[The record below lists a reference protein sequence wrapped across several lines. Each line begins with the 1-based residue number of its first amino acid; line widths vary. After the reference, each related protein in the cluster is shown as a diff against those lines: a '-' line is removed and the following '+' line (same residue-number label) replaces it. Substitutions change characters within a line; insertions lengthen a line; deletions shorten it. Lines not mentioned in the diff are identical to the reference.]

1 MAVTQARVCLVRATP
16 AMTSEE
22 EEQTLEE
29 AIPEA
34 STLAGPD
41 RTFHKTT
48 PEVNRGRLLGQGE
61 CTEATPGPHT

>member
-1 MAVTQARVCLVRATP
+1 
-16 AMTSEE
+16 MTNEE

-34 STLAGPD
+34 STQAGPD

-48 PEVNRGRLLGQGE
+48 PEVNRGRPLGQGE

>member
-1 MAVTQARVCLVRATP
+1 MAATRVRLCLVRPTP
-16 AMTSEE
+16 AMTNEE

-34 STLAGPD
+34 STQAGPD

-48 PEVNRGRLLGQGE
+48 PEVNRGRPLGQGE
-61 CTEATPGPHT
+61 CTEATLGPHT